1 MSAIVIVATSI
12 PATLFADK
20 WGRRTSTLIGGVGL
34 TFTLMLV
41 GSLYAANAVHSDSGS
56 ARWVV
61 IVTIYI
67 YCVIQ
72 AATWGI
78 SIKVWAPEIQP
89 RRTRAQATNL
99 AYGTSPHYQTVCKYP
114 LAYRC

>member
-1 MSAIVIVATSI
+1 
-12 PATLFADK
+12 
-20 WGRRTSTLIGGVGL
+20 
-34 TFTLMLV
+34 MLV
-41 GSLYAANAVHSDSGS
+41 GSLYAANAVHPDSGS

-61 IVTIYI
+61 IVSIYI
-67 YCVIQ
+67 YCVIV

-99 AYGTSPHYQTVCKYP
+99 AYGTSPYY
-114 LAYRC
+114 

>member
-1 MSAIVIVATSI
+1 M
-12 PATLFADK
+12 
-20 WGRRTSTLIGGVGL
+20 LI
-34 TFTLMLV
+34 
-41 GSLYAANAVHSDSGS
+41 GSLYAADAVHSDGGS

-89 RRTRAQATNL
+89 RRTRAQATNI
-99 AYGTSPHYQTVCKYP
+99 AYGTSPHHQTICKYS
-114 LAYRC
+114 LGALLLTIDSIQLGL